1 MDPIDPG
8 IEGGLD
14 EEIQEIVKE
23 PSMFKVL
30 LLNDDYTTM
39 EFVVEVLMQVFAK
52 SLEAA
57 TEIMLNVHHKVVGV
71 CGVYPLE
78 IAETK
83 VEIVHSLAR
92 ERGFPLRCTLEE
104 V

>member
-1 MDPIDPG
+1 MDPFNPE
-8 IEGGLD
+8 IEGGMD
-14 EEIQEIVKE
+14 EEIQETVKE

-52 SLEAA
+52 TLEAA
-57 TEIMLNVHHKVVGV
+57 TEIMLNVHQKGIGV

-83 VEIVHSLAR
+83 VDAVHSLAR